1 MRYKQLTLLVI
12 TSLILFLGGCS
23 SVGREDKNN
32 MNVVFTANGEVLL
45 LM

>member
-1 MRYKQLTLLVI
+1 MRYKQLALLVTI
-12 TSLILFLGGCS
+12 SSILFLWGCS

-45 LM
+45 LS